1 MNPKRH
7 PLVVT
12 IRTELTKAGDSDKAA
27 AMQAYMK
34 TDQKFYGVQANPRR
48 TIFRHAKK
56 RYPISKWNDYD
67 QLILELWNGEYREEM
82 YQALEIAETY
92 KQFRLEKSWNL
103 YEGLVRTAT
112 NWDTLDWIAAKL
124 IGELVL
130 EYRQFESVL
139 KQWIEDENF
148 WVRRAALLAHLKHK
162 RHTNTKLLAYTIQKL
177 AHEKEFFIRKAIG
190 WVLRNYA
197 YTDPAWVKRFVARNG
212 SILSNLSIREAIKNL
227 S

>member
-1 MNPKRH
+1 MNTKQH
-7 PLVVT
+7 PMV
-12 IRTELTKAGDSDKAA
+12 IYIKAELRKAGDSEKAA

-48 TIFRHAKK
+48 TIFREAKK
-56 RYPISKWNDYD
+56 RYPVSMWNNYEN
-67 QLILELWNGEYREEM
+67 LILQLWNGKYREEM
-82 YQALEIAETY
+82 YQALEVAEAY
-92 KQFRLEKSWNL
+92 KQFRVERSWNL
-103 YEGLVRTAT
+103 YEYLVRSAT

-130 EYRQFESVL
+130 EYRHFESDL
-139 KQWIEDENF
+139 KRWIEDENL

-162 RHTNTKLLAYTIQKL
+162 KHTNTKLLAYTIKKL
-177 AHEKEFFIRKAIG
+177 AHEEEFFIRKAIG

-197 YTDPAWVKRFVARNG
+197 HTDPQWVNSYVESNK
-212 SILSNLSIREAIKNL
+212 SILSNLSIREATKNL

>member
-1 MNPKRH
+1 MNPKQH
-7 PLVVT
+7 PLVVY
-12 IRTELTKAGDSDKAA
+12 IRTELIKTGDSDKAA

-48 TIFRHAKK
+48 AIFRQAKK
-56 RYPISKWNDYD
+56 RYPISTWSEYE
-67 QLILELWNGEYREEM
+67 QLIFELWNGEYREDM

-92 KQFRLEKSWNL
+92 KIFRVEKSWDL
-103 YEGLVRTAT
+103 YENLIRTAT

-130 EYRQFESVL
+130 ENRQFESVL
-139 KQWIEDENF
+139 KQWIVDENF

-162 RHTNTKLLAYTIQKL
+162 RHTNTKLLAYTIKKL

-197 YTDPAWVKRFVARNG
+197 YTDPLWVKRFVVRNR
-212 SILSNLSIREAIKNL
+212 STLSNLSIREAMKNIP
-227 S
+227 